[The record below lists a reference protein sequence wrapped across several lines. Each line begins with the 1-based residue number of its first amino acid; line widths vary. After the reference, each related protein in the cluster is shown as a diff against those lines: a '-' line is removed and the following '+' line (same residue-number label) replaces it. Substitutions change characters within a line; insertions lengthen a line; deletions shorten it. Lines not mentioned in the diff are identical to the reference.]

1 MTFSFIDL
9 KVPGGTSQNN
19 EPQMLT
25 NAYQSTNQPAL
36 LEQAT
41 PEIYDIISKELDR
54 VKDFDV
60 DTIIEERSSDLTEL
74 PPLEESVKLAA
85 IGAAIAHH
93 LGHDPVHGAAIG
105 ATLPITAPLAVAG
118 TAGAVYGA
126 VKGGQA
132 IHKGIKNMAKAG
144 HDHFKKHV
152 LGKSPEKKPEKKS
165 KTYVSGDMVH
175 VRR

>member
-1 MTFSFIDL
+1 MD
-9 KVPGGTSQNN
+9 
-19 EPQMLT
+19 
-25 NAYQSTNQPAL
+25 AYQSMNQPPSL

-41 PEIYDIISKELDR
+41 QEMYDIVSHELDR